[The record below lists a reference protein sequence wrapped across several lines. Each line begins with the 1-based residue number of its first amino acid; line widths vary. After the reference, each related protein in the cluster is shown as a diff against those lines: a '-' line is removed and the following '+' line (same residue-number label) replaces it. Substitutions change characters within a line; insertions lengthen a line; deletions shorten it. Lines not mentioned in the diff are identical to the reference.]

1 MSASEIPTP
10 SKVRAEHQ
18 GLARFKVGRH
28 WRKPN
33 ASGGPLTRP
42 KSERSRNMDTQKRH
56 PDTGRRKRL
65 WGVLPKP
72 FGAALRPSRDRGAM
86 RGKPIRPI
94 SLIIATLAM
103 LATILGV
110 IGIVAPAGS
119 VQATP
124 GTGVSSENLGRA
136 TLGPF
141 RIIQES
147 EPDPLSADTTDVT
160 MHKVTM
166 DVDGNSGWHIHPGLT
181 FGIITQGQ
189 VEFTRLTKD
198 GCVKQAFGPGEG
210 FVEPVNEVHIA
221 RNVGEEPLVIYLT
234 RLNIPVGGATTDSS
248 PDEPDCSD

>member
-1 MSASEIPTP
+1 MGQKTP
-10 SKVRAEHQ
+10 LRRILPK
-18 GLARFKVGRH
+18 RFK
-28 WRKPN
+28 
-33 ASGGPLTRP
+33 AALS
-42 KSERSRNMDTQKRH
+42 SSRE
-56 PDTGRRKRL
+56 
-65 WGVLPKP
+65 
-72 FGAALRPSRDRGAM
+72 GAASRSWR
-86 RGKPIRPI
+86 IRPI
-94 SLIIATLAM
+94 SLFIATLAM

-110 IGIVAPAGS
+110 IGLVTPAGS

-124 GTGVSSENLGRA
+124 GTGTTLENLGRA

-181 FGIITQGQ
+181 FGIIAQGQ
-189 VEFTRLTKD
+189 VEFTRITKG
-198 GCVKQAFGPGEG
+198 GCVEQVFGPGEG

-221 RNVGEEPLVIYLT
+221 RNVGDEPLVMYLT

-248 PDEPDCSD
+248 PEEPDCQSG